1 MLGEGYMQFYSIS
14 PKEWSL
20 SKLCWMC
27 LSLSP
32 HSDFEQANT
41 FSNIFNRGENYIF
54 YEKVCQVKGKKTIK
68 IHKKEVK
75 EQ

>member
-1 MLGEGYMQFYSIS
+1 
-14 PKEWSL
+14 
-20 SKLCWMC
+20 MC

-41 FSNIFNRGENYIF
+41 FQTYLTEEQNYIV
-54 YEKVCQVKGKKTIK
+54 YENVCQVKGKKTIK

-75 EQ
+75 ER